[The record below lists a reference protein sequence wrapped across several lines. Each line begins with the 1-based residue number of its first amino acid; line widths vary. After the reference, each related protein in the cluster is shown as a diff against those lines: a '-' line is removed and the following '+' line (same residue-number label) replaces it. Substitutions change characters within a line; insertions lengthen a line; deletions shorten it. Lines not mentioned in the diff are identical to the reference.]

1 MASAGKPTLMDWI
14 ANLPIFAGLLALIAG
29 SAFFSASEAALF
41 YLQDRDLR
49 QLAKGG
55 SREQAVVALLR
66 APERVL
72 SGILFWNLMVNMATF
87 ALTSLISLRLD
98 RSGQTAA
105 GIAFAFGSIF
115 TMIFFA
121 ELLPKSIAVLK
132 PRWFAVLCV
141 QPIQLAVAIVSP
153 LLPMLNAINAW
164 TLRLL
169 WPSFR
174 PEPYLSL
181 RDLERAVQMSDAE
194 TALDPTQR
202 LALENIV
209 SLSDRR
215 IDEWMR
221 PSRSLPIFSPDVTI
235 EQLRERAAG
244 HRHVLLTESDS
255 DEIAKVI
262 WLPGLAYG
270 GHRRLLH
277 HAEPV
282 VFVPWCTSVASV
294 IDKLVRNNLQV
305 AAVVNEHGQAI
316 GVMTLEDILETI
328 FAVSTNRETL
338 QDDADEPSI
347 RSLEDGRWMV
357 SGATSLRNLGRVLQV
372 PLPDSR
378 NVTVRGV
385 IQEVLQRLAR
395 VGDTCRWGRFEFT
408 VVEAGQRGRM
418 RVLTRL
424 MDTEEN
430 RS

>member
-1 MASAGKPTLMDWI
+1 MDWI
-14 ANLPIFAGLLALIAG
+14 ANLPILAALLALMAC

-66 APERVL
+66 TPERVL

-105 GIAFAFGSIF
+105 GIVFAFGSVFAI
-115 TMIFFA
+115 IFFA
-121 ELLPKSIAVLK
+121 EVLPKSVAVLK
-132 PRWFAVLCV
+132 PRWFAVLCA
-141 QPIQLAVAIVSP
+141 QPIQFSVNLVSP
-153 LLPMLNAINAW
+153 LLPLLNSVNDW

-169 WPSFR
+169 WPSFQ

-194 TALDPTQR
+194 TALAPAQR
-202 LALENIV
+202 RALENIV

-221 PSRSLPIFSPDVTI
+221 PSRSLPIFSPKVTI
-235 EQLRERAAG
+235 EQLRERADG
-244 HRHVLLTESDS
+244 HRHVLLTEPDS
-255 DEIAKVI
+255 DEIAKSI
-262 WLPGLAYG
+262 WLPGLVHG
-270 GHRRLLH
+270 SHRRLYH

-294 IDKLVRNNLQV
+294 VDKLVRSNLQV

-316 GVMTLEDILETI
+316 GVMTLEDILETL
-328 FAVSTNRETL
+328 FAVSANRDTT
-338 QDDADEPSI
+338 QDEADEPSI
-347 RSLEDGRWMV
+347 RPLEEGRWMV
-357 SGATSLRNLGRVLQV
+357 SGATSLRSLGRELQV
-372 PLPDSR
+372 ELPDSR

-408 VVEAGQRGRM
+408 VVSAGQRGSM

-424 MDTEEN
+424 TESEEL
-430 RS
+430 RSS